1 MADRL
6 RLGIDAY
13 SLRAFQWKD
22 IQLID
27 YAASLGVDA
36 MQIDMGDFASR
47 EPEHIR
53 TVREH
58 AAARGIHLDAATG
71 CVCPVSS
78 SFQPKTK
85 DPVQYLTESMLTAN
99 ELGAKVLRCFISS
112 PAERRSL
119 VPVRSLIDSTIP
131 VLRSVRQRAKDLDLR
146 IAVENHGD
154 LTAHEMRELI
164 ETVGKDFVGS
174 CLDTGNPMWVL
185 EDPADTVEIL
195 GPYALTSHVRDS
207 VLYEHAHGAAFQWV
221 AMGDGTM
228 DWPRILDGFRRLC
241 PQVPL
246 QLEIITGRRPQILPF
261 LDAQFWKIFP
271 DMTASGLA
279 RFVALAKRGH
289 PFEGFM
295 VIADSM
301 QNPPSEYTAALKE
314 QQRTDLERSV
324 AYARETLGLGAK
336 GALVG

>member
-6 RLGIDAY
+6 RLGIDCY
-13 SLRAFQWKD
+13 SLRSFHWKD

-36 MQIDMGDFASR
+36 IQIDMGDLASR
-47 EPEHIR
+47 EPEHLR
-53 TVREH
+53 QVRDH
-58 AAARGIHLDAATG
+58 AAEKGIRLDAATG

-78 SFQPKTK
+78 SFQPATK
-85 DPVQYLTESMLTAN
+85 DPVQYLTDSMLAAN
-99 ELGAKVLRCFISS
+99 QLGAKVLRCFISS
-112 PAERRSL
+112 PAERRSG
-119 VPVRSLIDSTIP
+119 VPSGKLIDATLK
-131 VLRSVRQRAKDLDLR
+131 VLKSVRQRAVDLDLR

-154 LTAHEMRELI
+154 LTAREMRALI
-164 ETVGKDFVGS
+164 ESAGKEFVGS
-174 CLDTGNPMWVL
+174 NLDTGNPMWVL
-185 EDPADTVEIL
+185 EDPAETVEIL
-195 GPYALTSHVRDS
+195 GPYALTSHIRDS
-207 VLYEHAHGAAFQWV
+207 ALYEHARGAAFQWV

-228 DWPRILDGFRRLC
+228 DWTRILDGFRRLC

-261 LDAQFWKIFP
+261 LDAEFWKIFP
-271 DMTASGLA
+271 DMTASDLA

-295 VIADSM
+295 VITDSM
-301 QNPPSEYTAALKE
+301 ENAPPEYVAALKQ

-324 AYARETLGLGAK
+324 AYARETLGIGVR
-336 GALVG
+336 GRS